1 MEIKRPSHIC
11 AGAVFF
17 AAGAPKFVFVEK
29 VGGCR
34 LALAALRLIDLALAL
49 EGVALRLRTCLGTA
63 SSYVDSCCT
72 TFAVFIVGTVV
83 GFTVNLDG
91 FTSTAVFGAV
101 HSSLASFTE
110 ASAGC
115 FIGTSGTVAHHINL
129 PSGAEHIF
137 VVSTGCC
144 GTF

>member
-11 AGAVFF
+11 AGAVFEF
-17 AAGAPKFVFVEK
+17 AAIFWNLFEKFLQKASFK
-29 VGGCR
+29 HA
-34 LALAALRLIDLALAL
+34 LALAFKGIAFCF
-49 EGVALRLRTCLGTA
+49 RTYFCTA
-63 SSYVDSCCT
+63 SGYINSSCG
-72 TFAVFIVGTVV
+72 TFTVFVIGTVV
-83 GFTVNLDG
+83 GFAVNLDG
-91 FTSTAVFGAV
+91 LTSTAVFGTV
-101 HSSLASFTE
+101 HGTLALFPE